1 MNMLKS
7 LIGGLIAG
15 LVGAAIWAAIS
26 FWTGYEIGWIAW
38 GIGGLVGF
46 AVALGGQQGMTAGL
60 AAVVISVLAI
70 MGGKYAT
77 VELLVNKELGGSE
90 QMVEQAVD
98 RLENEEFVVSW
109 LADGIIEER
118 TAQGEEITWP
128 PGVTA
133 EEAEQ
138 PDEESEYPPE
148 IWSEAASQWDGMP
161 PEERD
166 AYRAQLA
173 DMIRQNIEENFAAF
187 RTEIKRDGFSASFGP
202 LDIVFILLAV
212 VTAFKIGR
220 GTEEVKGEVEYE
232 DDLEAEVGTEG
243 EAESSP

>member
-1 MNMLKS
+1 
-7 LIGGLIAG
+7 
-15 LVGAAIWAAIS
+15 
-26 FWTGYEIGWIAW
+26 
-38 GIGGLVGF
+38 
-46 AVALGGQQGMTAGL
+46 
-60 AAVVISVLAI
+60 
-70 MGGKYAT
+70 
-77 VELLVNKELGGSE
+77 
-90 QMVEQAVD
+90 
-98 RLENEEFVVSW
+98 
-109 LADGIIEER
+109 
-118 TAQGEEITWP
+118 
-128 PGVTA
+128 
-133 EEAEQ
+133 
-138 PDEESEYPPE
+138 
-148 IWSEAASQWDGMP
+148 MP